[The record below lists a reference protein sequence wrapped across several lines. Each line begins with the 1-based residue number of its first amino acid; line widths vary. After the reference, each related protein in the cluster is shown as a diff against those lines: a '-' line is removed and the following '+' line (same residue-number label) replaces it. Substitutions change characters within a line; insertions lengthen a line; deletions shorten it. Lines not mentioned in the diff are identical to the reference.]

1 MAERIETMVPGNVW
15 KVLVKP
21 GDKVGAGDVLFI
33 LEVMKT
39 EVPHS
44 SADGGTVRAVH
55 IAEGQEGVDAGMLAV
70 EFE

>member
-21 GDKVGAGDVLFI
+21 GDKVNAGDVLFI

-39 EVPHS
+39 EVAHS
-44 SADGGTVRAVH
+44 ANDGGTVTAVH
-55 IAEGQEGVDAGMLAV
+55 LSEGQEGVDAGVLAV
-70 EFE
+70 EID

>member
-1 MAERIETMVPGNVW
+1 MAEQVTTQVPGNVW

-21 GDKVGAGDVLFI
+21 GDRVKSGDVLFI

-44 SADGGTVRAVH
+44 ANGDGTVKAVH
-55 IAEGQEGVDAGMLAV
+55 IAEEDAVDAGIPAV
-70 EFE
+70 DIE